1 MRVEGEGS
9 VRRVREG
16 CGEIEKDRG
25 EGGRNGELLINGYKV
40 SLSKVH
46 KL

>member
-25 EGGRNGELLINGYKV
+25 EGGSVALA
-40 SLSKVH
+40 
-46 KL
+46 